1 MPEHAV
7 WTEHISNLLNKQH
20 AAYRSDFEAVCI
32 LFQALPDEF
41 LASLKHGR
49 FLIEAKKAVAGTV
62 VNQDR
67 QDMEVDSEPE
77 AEAAPEE
84 APSEIKQL
92 QQDKE
97 AASTQA
103 KELIDLATEDGG
115 DMAGKEMKKEIL
127 EVQSAG
133 RWKAAVAEPSS
144 EGSAN
149 ADGGNM
155 MSRDQHSDK
164 VPKYKVPFV
173 IRKVF
178 VFVFVCYPQGEGP

>member
-1 MPEHAV
+1 MADELLINEQQFAQWWQTEYPSIVDAMPEHAV
-7 WTEHISNLLNKQH
+7 WTEHISNLLNKKH

-32 LFQALPDEF
+32 LFKALPDEF

-103 KELIDLATEDGG
+103 KELIDLVAPGSLP
-115 DMAGKEMKKEIL
+115 IL
-127 EVQSAG
+127 YRQIEK
-133 RWKAAVAEPSS
+133 KAAE
-144 EGSAN
+144 
-149 ADGGNM
+149 
-155 MSRDQHSDK
+155 
-164 VPKYKVPFV
+164 
-173 IRKVF
+173 
-178 VFVFVCYPQGEGP
+178 